1 MDIKGYTEKVLSA
14 LPKGAIKSVQEFRG
28 QISLSVEPE
37 RIIDVLKLLRD
48 RFGYRYLIDLTA
60 VDHLP
65 NEPRFEVVYHLWCH
79 AEKRL
84 IRVKSY
90 AEGDPPHISSVVGLW
105 STANWHER
113 ECYDMFG
120 IIFDGHPDL
129 RRILLWEGFE
139 GHPLR
144 KDYPVEGR
152 DEKRN
157 N

>member
-1 MDIKGYTEKVLSA
+1 MIE
-14 LPKGAIKSVQEFRG
+14 
-28 QISLSVEPE
+28 
-37 RIIDVLKLLRD
+37 VLKTLRD
-48 RFGYRYLIDLTA
+48 QFGYRYLIDVTA

-79 AEKRL
+79 AERRL
-84 IRVKSY
+84 IRVKTY
-90 AEGDPPHISSVVGLW
+90 ALGDPPAVSSVVGLW

-113 ECYDMFG
+113 ECFDMFG
-120 IIFDGHPDL
+120 IVFEGHPDL

-144 KDYPVEGR
+144 KDYPVEGK

-157 N
+157 Y

>member
-1 MDIKGYTEKVLSA
+1 VRRVS
-14 LPKGAIKSVQEFRG
+14 
-28 QISLSVEPE
+28 
-37 RIIDVLKLLRD
+37 
-48 RFGYRYLIDLTA
+48 
-60 VDHLP
+60 
-65 NEPRFEVVYHLWCH
+65 H

-84 IRVKSY
+84 IRVKTY
-90 AEGDPPHISSVVGLW
+90 AKGDPPHISSVVGLW

-144 KDYPVEGR
+144 KDYPVEGK

>member
-1 MDIKGYTEKVLSA
+1 MDIKKYTEKILYA
-14 LPKGAIKSVQEFRG
+14 LPKEAVKSVQEFRG
-28 QISLSVEPE
+28 QVSLIVEPE

-48 RFGYRYLIDLTA
+48 RFGFRYLIDLTA

-84 IRVKSY
+84 IRVKTF
-90 AEGDPPHISSVVGLW
+90 AKGEPPTISSVVGLW

-129 RRILLWEGFE
+129 RRILLWEGFD